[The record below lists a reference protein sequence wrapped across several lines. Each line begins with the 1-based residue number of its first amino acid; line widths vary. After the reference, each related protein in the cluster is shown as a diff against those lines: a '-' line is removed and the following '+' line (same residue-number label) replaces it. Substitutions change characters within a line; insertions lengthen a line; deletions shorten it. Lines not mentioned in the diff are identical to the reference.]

1 MTETMETTDQPSRER
16 AAMETTGAAEPS
28 NPGEISAST
37 GGDLS
42 RISSRA
48 GIAVAD
54 GVPLEEAVDDE
65 DDDED
70 VEEADEEYIAVDH
83 DDMND
88 FSYYFR
94 RGPVQRQR
102 TAIDELHPFVQTLTL
117 SNLEDCIRVEEA
129 FPEHER
135 CSKEKFVYRLTKCPE
150 LSLGLFTLPVL
161 EPEKP
166 KPRPELVAHVIAT
179 RTKASQ
185 VTDAAMSLPPNW
197 ETRGRNSDDCD
208 ELEPGHH
215 EWGSTICV
223 HSLAVVPEHQGK
235 KIGSTLMKSYVQ
247 RIKEA
252 EIADRIAL
260 LAHDDMI
267 GFYENLGFEN
277 RGPSKCQFGGGG
289 WSDMILE
296 FSKTS

>member
-1 MTETMETTDQPSRER
+1 MIT
-16 AAMETTGAAEPS
+16 AC
-28 NPGEISAST
+28 
-37 GGDLS
+37 
-42 RISSRA
+42 
-48 GIAVAD
+48 
-54 GVPLEEAVDDE
+54 
-65 DDDED
+65 
-70 VEEADEEYIAVDH
+70 
-83 DDMND
+83 DDMRLD
-88 FSYYFR
+88 GAPLYKTDGCLCCSA
-94 RGPVQRQR
+94 
-102 TAIDELHPFVQTLTL
+102 AIFTCCHVLRIVT
-117 SNLEDCIRVEEA
+117 NLLQ
-129 FPEHER
+129 
-135 CSKEKFVYRLTKCPE
+135 FVYRLTKCPE

-179 RTKASQ
+179 RTKAPR

-197 ETRGRNSDDCD
+197 ETQGKNSDDCD

-215 EWGSTICV
+215 EWGRTICV

-267 GFYENLGFEN
+267 GFYENIGFEN

-289 WSDMILE
+289 WSDMVCIPDTPY
-296 FSKTS
+296 FSLQGCGD